1 MSNPRNN
8 GNLIGRVSQEPKVF
22 PNADGS
28 KVLLLTIAADDNF
41 ASGKDRKAKT
51 QFVPV
56 RAFIP
61 KTVDGLGAFENVHKG
76 DLIAVSTRISCEP
89 YEKNGETVYPAPTI
103 EIEGFPQF
111 LESKAVVDARL
122 ARNAVA
128 SQAAAPAAAPA
139 EETPEQTIAR
149 LQAELAAQGAGQA
162 DFANTDPFNA

>member
-28 KVLLLTIAADDNF
+28 KVLLLTVAADDNF
-41 ASGKDRKAKT
+41 ASGADRKAKT

-56 RAFIP
+56 RVFIN
-61 KTVDGLGAFENVHKG
+61 KNTDGLGAWDNVHKG
-76 DLIAVSTRISCEP
+76 DLIAIQTRISCEP

-103 EIEGFPQF
+103 EVEGFPQF
-111 LESKAVVDARL
+111 LESKSVVDARL

-128 SQAAAPAAAPA
+128 APAAAAPANESEA
-139 EETPEQTIAR
+139 ETIAR
-149 LQAELAAQGAGQA
+149 LQRELAAAQGGQA
-162 DFANTDPFNA
+162 DFANTDPFNG